1 MPSVRDTRTFT
12 GDGDSKRD
20 IQSCVC
26 RRQTRSCSSDI
37 LTARVTRSRVEDTG
51 IGGERKRV
59 ARMFNVTLSNNARSG
74 LGQPS
79 TDPPSR
85 AGQTHTEGRAEP
97 SAGRTDTFRYVKS
110 SPVKVFV

>member
-26 RRQTRSCSSDI
+26 RWQTRSCSSDI

-51 IGGERKRV
+51 IGSERKRV

-79 TDPPSR
+79 TDPPPLR
-85 AGQTHTEGRAEP
+85 ALGKHTRKVGQN
-97 SAGRTDTFRYVKS
+97 RTDTFRYAKS